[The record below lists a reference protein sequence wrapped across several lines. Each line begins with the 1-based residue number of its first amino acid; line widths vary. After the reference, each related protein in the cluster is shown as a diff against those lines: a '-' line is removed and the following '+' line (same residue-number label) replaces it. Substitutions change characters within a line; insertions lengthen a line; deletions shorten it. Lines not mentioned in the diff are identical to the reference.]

1 MEKLIFN
8 QSKIENILASKK
20 MILAD
25 ISKYISID
33 DKKIV
38 VEKFAD
44 LLMLS
49 QDTNIPLH
57 IFFTAHVSAISSQP
71 SLVFIARKDTLYS
84 RIKIEANS
92 SYHYRHVMILNQD
105 PNLLVLR
112 TTPLNS
118 SFNES
123 SPNKGHEVK
132 EIVYV
137 LSGVVG
143 ITWSS
148 KNKEIRTQVL
158 EQGDSVFIEPWIPH
172 SFCSL
177 SQDSEILAMDYL

>member
-1 MEKLIFN
+1 
-8 QSKIENILASKK
+8 
-20 MILAD
+20 
-25 ISKYISID
+25 YISID
-33 DKKIV
+33 DKKII
-38 VEKFAD
+38 VEQFSD

-49 QDTNIPLH
+49 QYTRIPLH
-57 IFFTAHVSAISSQP
+57 IFFTAHISSVNSLP
-71 SLVFIARKDTLYS
+71 SLVTISRKDTLYS
-84 RIKIEANS
+84 RIKIEPNS
-92 SYHYRHVMILNQD
+92 SYHYRHVMITNQD

-123 SPNKGHEVK
+123 NPNKGHEVK
-132 EIVYV
+132 EIVYI

-148 KNKEIRTQVL
+148 KNQEIRTQVL
-158 EQGDSVFIEPWIPH
+158 EQGDSVFIAPWIPH

-177 SQDSEILAMDYL
+177 TPDAEILAMDYI